1 MSSIR
6 SEGVC
11 EELESTSWFTSCGC
25 INHDV
30 HNALKWAVLGY
41 TSCKLT
47 MRSAFIVIE
56 SLRNA
61 YDLLVLHSSAW
72 LGRVLRFEDSDGFD
86 WAACWHLLD
95 IEPQWVDQM
104 CDSQMRWESGCLKVA
119 KRYEGGAEAKSLVEM
134 ALMNVWSFRRFS
146 DSRWISLGSSCRTL
160 LAAVVL
166 GLPDLVD
173 EILANPRASSYF
185 LSGFKHFSDRVA
197 RMTATVATCSFVS
210 DSVLAALLDD
220 DRVPSMLPRLVADIK
235 DELAYAMG
243 IDQSVW
249 DFVGRAVGLRGEEL
263 RNDSV
268 AASMTSAGFI
278 HRRLREAQGHPWSL
292 CVGDVDRNLD
302 ELRREEAPT
311 ERVALQ
317 IYRLLRIGYSR
328 GAIKQ
333 GLALMANCP
342 WSSVCVEQGHVCASM
357 TMRRHKEYSANTM
370 RARSMLLQARPL
382 LSTPPELAQR
392 QRLRNKIAKLDKMK
406 PQHITGRQ
414 VFVRELNGLVK
425 DMRRRGRAL
434 RPNMHAA
441 VLKGHGERWRAM
453 NPERRRAFETSAE
466 ELREERRREIA
477 DSRAEL
483 VAELEILQA
492 RIRRAVASGLPPLRM
507 TSCALTAAQ
516 TSSLDALYNS
526 GDFPAARVAELRAL
540 AMTPVVEPPQHVRDG
555 LEALDV
561 GEPTRPDRKP
571 QWLGLVCRNRDFF
584 TPTCV
589 RIGQPDACEYW
600 KFVYATKSPLMACFC
615 KLNAVID
622 EATGAWGPPDY
633 FATSLSHW
641 EHRFQLD
648 TASWMYTDAWPYEA
662 DVLVAFLTD
671 CVHLREGVVASDAD
685 WLGLDAVRAILP
697 DADAGDGETANA
709 DAVAKDKPAW
719 VDHGWLLDFFPTGD
733 CGGAVSQGDRQEG
746 GASCGS
752 QSWRSSA
759 DERLEA
765 IDAEEVMDLLYERR
779 LALEAGAPAPAK
791 DFVWSL
797 RGGAWTAEH
806 RGVAYDVFRAEGI
819 PGEPREFLALY
830 GLAQSGSFS
839 IAAYGEAEA
848 SELARYW
855 CHRHQFLF
863 DVWGENGADPGF
875 RFQEAHLAAYEEP
888 PFAAALHARMG
899 RRGQQRLDGLRA
911 LAPAKR

>member
-1 MSSIR
+1 
-6 SEGVC
+6 
-11 EELESTSWFTSCGC
+11 
-25 INHDV
+25 
-30 HNALKWAVLGY
+30 
-41 TSCKLT
+41 
-47 MRSAFIVIE
+47 
-56 SLRNA
+56 
-61 YDLLVLHSSAW
+61 
-72 LGRVLRFEDSDGFD
+72 
-86 WAACWHLLD
+86 
-95 IEPQWVDQM
+95 
-104 CDSQMRWESGCLKVA
+104 
-119 KRYEGGAEAKSLVEM
+119 M

-263 RNDSV
+263 RSDSV

-278 HRRLREAQGHPWSL
+278 HRRLREAQGHPGSL

-370 RARSMLLQARPL
+370 RARSRLLQARPL

-414 VFVRELNGLVK
+414 VFVRELNGLLK

-540 AMTPVVEPPQHVRDG
+540 AMAPVVEPPQHVRDG

-648 TASWMYTDAWPYEA
+648 TASWVYTDAWPYEA

-765 IDAEEVMDLLYERR
+765 IDAEEVIPLRASPCFGGRRARSSQGLRVEPSRGCVDSGASRGGLRRVPRGGHPWGAARVPRALWLGPVGELLDSCLRR
-779 LALEAGAPAPAK
+779 SGGQRAGQVLVPQAPIPLRRVGREWRRSWLSVSGGASRRVRIAPVRGNVICPNGPSGPTTPRRAARTSANQTVGHHPYIPQPTTALSAPPTLPPPPKKPAPK
-791 DFVWSL
+791 P
-797 RGGAWTAEH
+797 
-806 RGVAYDVFRAEGI
+806 Y
-819 PGEPREFLALY
+819 
-830 GLAQSGSFS
+830 AQIHPSP
-839 IAAYGEAEA
+839 
-848 SELARYW
+848 
-855 CHRHQFLF
+855 H
-863 DVWGENGADPGF
+863 P
-875 RFQEAHLAAYEEP
+875 
-888 PFAAALHARMG
+888 
-899 RRGQQRLDGLRA
+899 
-911 LAPAKR
+911 